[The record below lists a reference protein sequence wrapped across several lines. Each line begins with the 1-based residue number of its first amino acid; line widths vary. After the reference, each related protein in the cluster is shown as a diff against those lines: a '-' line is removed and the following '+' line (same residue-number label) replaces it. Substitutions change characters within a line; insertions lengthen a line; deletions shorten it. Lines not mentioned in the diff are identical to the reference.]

1 MTGLGKKQQNTNT
14 ENWEKRTPT
23 EHCAHLCHHAKLG
36 SDCPH
41 VEKDAV
47 LSLNNN
53 FSLYTMIFVLK
64 CILTSLTGNSL

>member
-1 MTGLGKKQQNTNT
+1 MTGLGKKQQNNNK

-23 EHCAHLCHHAKLG
+23 EHCTHLYHHAQLG

-53 FSLYTMIFVLK
+53 FSLYTMTFALK
-64 CILTSLTGNSL
+64 RILTSLIGNSL